1 MNDQYNQFKESLKEM
16 ERRQE
21 DMFRLH
27 DLKNFSQNLDGQR
40 QALYEASQKAKALI
54 ESLYNS

>member
-1 MNDQYNQFKESLKEM
+1 MNDQYNQLKESLKEM

-40 QALYEASQKAKALI
+40 KALLEASQKAKALI
-54 ESLYNS
+54 ESL

>member
-1 MNDQYNQFKESLKEM
+1 MNNQYNQLKESLKEM

-27 DLKNFSQNLDGQR
+27 DLKKFSQDKKLDEQR
-40 QALYEASQKAKALI
+40 QALLEASQKAKALI
-54 ESLYNS
+54 ESL